1 MNFEDNE
8 QNGGDR
14 SLPKQSKQLANDNEG
29 RLDENDGTQEDW
41 SHEDALLA
49 DERVENGV
57 AERYDKDEVGNSEY
71 DKEEG
76 SLGYVHNENANL
88 QKDTDSLDEN

>member
-8 QNGGDR
+8 QNGRNR
-14 SLPKQSKQLANDNEG
+14 SLPNESNPLANDNEG

-41 SHEDALLA
+41 SHEDALQA

-71 DKEEG
+71 DKDEG
-76 SLGYVHNENANL
+76 NAGYIHSENASQ
-88 QKDTDSLDEN
+88 QKDTDSLDEH